1 MGHKRR
7 EIEVSPGK
15 SVLPP
20 KMSITMSESA
30 MRERFRLLD
39 MDRDGVLDFEEFY
52 CWISEDDC
60 DMSRKKAQPIFDE
73 VADPDTAKVSFA
85 AFVRCC
91 KEFMNMEIEEEKPAT
106 PPAPIPPAKPEV
118 AETVTPVKAPVA
130 PQVLQVP
137 SETMVV
143 KKEPVVSRK
152 KVFESFQAPKKAA
165 TTEGAIS
172 MVRTKRA
179 GSLPNLLARRSTTGS
194 TASPPTL
201 KWEENKIPGAH
212 LSRMAAPLPTPG
224 PGAYNNTVKEKVPG
238 GSYFGTGHITVG
250 LEQTDAS
257 FTLSQEKQSFIKYDL
272 NKNGTL
278 DFQELCRLLK
288 KGDPNVTD
296 TEVQALFNALDRD
309 GDGNIRFNELTEYL
323 HPPGSTFE
331 HSTWRKKLRNAFQLS
346 QPGPADYVGND
357 KNLAGKRNAPRAV
370 IPAQRRMTD
379 HGINQF
385 SPGPCAY
392 TSTDTQ
398 SAFHKK
404 TYSATF
410 GSAPKARDARDESPG
425 PGAYGQNFSVLAHQK
440 QGPRATIG
448 AARRAL
454 CYDGSEEPSPG
465 PATYANETK
474 VKVKGGSYF
483 GVPGRMNLPDLPY
496 EKRAFASCDVDRDG
510 NLNVDE
516 VFTLLKKSD
525 PSISVIEAKQ
535 IFDACDQ
542 NQDGKIDF
550 DELRNYLH
558 PPSGNENTAQR
569 KRFKDIFSAKSP
581 GPLDYDTIA
590 PRNKK
595 IHGGTIG
602 RARR

>member
-1 MGHKRR
+1 
-7 EIEVSPGK
+7 
-15 SVLPP
+15 
-20 KMSITMSESA
+20 
-30 MRERFRLLD
+30 
-39 MDRDGVLDFEEFY
+39 
-52 CWISEDDC
+52 
-60 DMSRKKAQPIFDE
+60 
-73 VADPDTAKVSFA
+73 
-85 AFVRCC
+85 
-91 KEFMNMEIEEEKPAT
+91 MNMEIEEEKPAT

-331 HSTWRKKLRNAFQLS
+331 HSTWQTSKCLS
-346 QPGPADYVGND
+346 
-357 KNLAGKRNAPRAV
+357 
-370 IPAQRRMTD
+370 
-379 HGINQF
+379 
-385 SPGPCAY
+385 
-392 TSTDTQ
+392 
-398 SAFHKK
+398 
-404 TYSATF
+404 TF
-410 GSAPKARDARDESPG
+410 
-425 PGAYGQNFSVLAHQK
+425 
-440 QGPRATIG
+440 T
-448 AARRAL
+448 
-454 CYDGSEEPSPG
+454 
-465 PATYANETK
+465 T
-474 VKVKGGSYF
+474 
-483 GVPGRMNLPDLPY
+483 
-496 EKRAFASCDVDRDG
+496 
-510 NLNVDE
+510 
-516 VFTLLKKSD
+516 
-525 PSISVIEAKQ
+525 
-535 IFDACDQ
+535 
-542 NQDGKIDF
+542 
-550 DELRNYLH
+550 
-558 PPSGNENTAQR
+558 
-569 KRFKDIFSAKSP
+569 
-581 GPLDYDTIA
+581 
-590 PRNKK
+590 
-595 IHGGTIG
+595 GTC
-602 RARR
+602 